1 MATEKRIKQEEE
13 EERKQFWAALLILAL
28 ALLIAWGIARYQA
41 MRNKLSLTLQ
51 HSQATGSLDTSGTL
65 EPY

>member
-1 MATEKRIKQEEE
+1 MATLKRLEQEEE
-13 EERKQFWAALLILAL
+13 EREQFWAALLIVAL

-41 MRNKLSLTLQ
+41 TRNTLSLTLQ
-51 HSQATGSLDTSGTL
+51 HSQATGSLETSGTL